1 MKRGIVFDMDKC
13 IGYFT
18 QIALYIDIIE
28 DLSRTLKVNEY
39 YQMFDMFQE
48 IFRPGIFNVFRY
60 LVKMKKKGKLKV
72 IIYTNNN
79 GPPSWATNIRK
90 YIEYKIKHKL
100 FDRTIKGWKYN
111 NKIIEEK
118 RSGYEKSWDDLIE
131 CTRLNKND
139 KIIFFDDRDEHD
151 GMKHENVDYIKVAP
165 YRSGISHNDF
175 VDKFIKSKLN
185 NKLKINKEDLVREC
199 NRSGYRP
206 RNFKEISNNDIIKPL
221 REFMKLNRK
230 KTRRKVR
237 KGKKTRKKRGGD
249 PTALRRAFPRR
260 NRRVRLNH
268 FLRQQTWRDFEASLN
283 RASRDQ
289 IRVTIERYRNDMTR
303 PDSWIINYLN
313 RFKRMVEEWRRART
327 TQLENTTTEEQ
338 QQQNETEVPIGP
350 PTARELAREMGTQ
363 TPENN

>member
-39 YQMFDMFQE
+39 YQMFDMFKD

-60 LVKMKKKGKLKV
+60 LVKMKKKCKLKV

-139 KIIFFDDRDEHD
+139 KIIFFDDRDEHY
-151 GMKHENVDYIKVAP
+151 GMKHENVNYIKVVP
-165 YRSGISHNDF
+165 YRVGISHKDF

-185 NKLKINKEDLVREC
+185 KKLKINKEDLLREC

-206 RNFKEISNNDIIKPL
+206 INFREVSNNDIIKPL

-237 KGKKTRKKRGGD
+237 KGKRTRKKRGGD
-249 PTALRRAFPRR
+249 PTALKRAFPRR
-260 NRRVRLNH
+260 NRRLHLNR
-268 FLRQQTWRDFEASLN
+268 FLRQRTWRNFVSSLN
-283 RASRDQ
+283 QASRDQ
-289 IRVTIERYRNDMTR
+289 IRVTIERYINDMNRSDT
-303 PDSWIINYLN
+303 WIINYLN
-313 RFKRMVEEWRRART
+313 RFKRMVEEWRRARM
-327 TQLENTTTEEQ
+327 TQVENTTTEEPQ
-338 QQQNETEVPIGP
+338 PNVEPEVTIGP
-350 PTARELAREMGTQ
+350 ATARELAREMGTQ

>member
-1 MKRGIVFDMDKC
+1 MKRGVVFDMDKC
-13 IGYFT
+13 MGYFT

-28 DLSRTLKVNEY
+28 DLSRKLKVKEY
-39 YQMFDMFQE
+39 YEMFNMFPE

-60 LVKMKKKGKLKV
+60 LIRMKKKNKLEV
-72 IIYTNNN
+72 VIYTNNN

-165 YRSGISHNDF
+165 YRSGISHKDF
-175 VDKFIKSKLN
+175 VDKFIRSKLN
-185 NKLKINKEDLVREC
+185 KKLKINKENLIREC

-206 RNFKEISNNDIIKPL
+206 SSLRETSNNDKIKPL
-221 REFMKLNRK
+221 REFMKLNK
-230 KTRRKVR
+230 NKTRRRR
-237 KGKKTRKKRGGD
+237 KKGNKTRKNKGGKRTTNKPKPAPGR
-249 PTALRRAFPRR
+249 PLVVSHQQQQFIQSLTAAAQRRINARIF
-260 NRRVRLNH
+260 
-268 FLRQQTWRDFEASLN
+268 RDRE
-283 RASRDQ
+283 
-289 IRVTIERYRNDMTR
+289 IMTR
-303 PDSWIINYLN
+303 RGVGETRQNMFTHNFLN
-313 RFKRMVEEWRRART
+313 VLPQRLQ
-327 TQLENTTTEEQ
+327 QLAQQ
-338 QQQNETEVPIGP
+338 QQQNLTQEEQQEEQP
-350 PTARELAREMGTQ
+350 PTGEIGTQ
-363 TPENN
+363 TIE